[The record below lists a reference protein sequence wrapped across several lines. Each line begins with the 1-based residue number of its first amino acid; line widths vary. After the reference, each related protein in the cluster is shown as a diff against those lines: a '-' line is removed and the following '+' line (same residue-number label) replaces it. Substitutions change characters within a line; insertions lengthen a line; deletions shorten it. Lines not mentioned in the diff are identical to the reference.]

1 MATMDSRAAALHRHL
16 DTQIENLERK
26 NYHNRELI
34 TDLKKQKLKI
44 KDRLQA
50 MSLRD
55 NRRSK
60 KETQARYK
68 NIQLELFNK
77 GKGSVCLLYTS
88 PSPRD
93 IGPSRMPSSA

>member
-60 KETQARYK
+60 KETQERYK

-77 GKGSVCLLYTS
+77 GKGSVTQNK
-88 PSPRD
+88 
-93 IGPSRMPSSA
+93 

>member
-1 MATMDSRAAALHRHL
+1 MDSRAAALHRHL

-55 NRRSK
+55 NRHSK

-77 GKGSVCLLYTS
+77 GKGSVTQNK
-88 PSPRD
+88 
-93 IGPSRMPSSA
+93 

>member
-1 MATMDSRAAALHRHL
+1 MATATDSRAAALHRHL

-26 NYHNRELI
+26 NFHNRTLI

-44 KDRLQA
+44 KDRLHS
-50 MSLRD
+50 MSLRE

-68 NIQLELFNK
+68 NIQLDLFNK
-77 GKGSVCLLYTS
+77 GKDSVTQNK
-88 PSPRD
+88 
-93 IGPSRMPSSA
+93 

>member
-60 KETQARYK
+60 KESVTGEHEMNANLQDINGNK
-68 NIQLELFNK
+68 IELN
-77 GKGSVCLLYTS
+77 
-88 PSPRD
+88 
-93 IGPSRMPSSA
+93 

>member
-26 NYHNRELI
+26 NFHNRTLI

-44 KDRLQA
+44 KDRLHT
-50 MSLRD
+50 MSLRE

-68 NIQLELFNK
+68 NIQLDLFNK
-77 GKGSVCLLYTS
+77 GKDSVTQNK
-88 PSPRD
+88 
-93 IGPSRMPSSA
+93 